1 MKCPKCQ
8 TENPETRKFCKECG
22 AKLILVCPNCHFE
35 NLPTDKFCGEC
46 GYKLEQKTVPKP
58 GPSIEGERKQV
69 TVLFSDLSGYTAMSE
84 RLDPEEVKR
93 IVGDIFAEVIAV
105 VRRYDGSIEKFIGDA
120 VVAVFGIPKVHEDD
134 PVRAIRAA
142 EEIHEI
148 IDTISHQFETR
159 IGKSLLMH
167 TGINTGLVVTG
178 GVTTGKGTLGVTGDA
193 VNVASRLSGFAKP
206 GEILVGQE
214 TYRQAQG
221 YFAFTKLEPTK
232 VKGKTEPVPVYRV
245 VEEKVKVGRIRG
257 FATEGISS
265 PLVGRDTEF
274 VALKGCLNRL
284 LDGQGGI
291 VCIIGEAGIGKSRL
305 MAEIRNYV
313 RNMQVISS
321 SQWLEG
327 RTLSYG
333 QKISY
338 WPFQEIIWQYAGTK
352 EDDSEAEAS
361 QKLENRISSLFA
373 EETGEIF
380 PYLATLLGL
389 RVGGKYAEGLKY
401 LDGKSMGSQIYLS
414 SRRFFERLA
423 KVQPLLLVFEDL
435 HWADESSM
443 LLLEHLLPLIH
454 RVPILICG
462 ISRTD
467 PKIAIERIRE
477 IATREYERRYTELRL
492 SPLSQSDILQ
502 MMRNLIEV
510 DNLSPEMREKI
521 VHKVDGNPFFLEE
534 IIRSLIDTGAM
545 VHDSSTGRWKAT
557 EKLDKF
563 TLPDTIQGVIMA
575 RVDRLD
581 EDIKHVLRTAAVI
594 GRSFLYRILKTVTEE
609 VRELDRDLDQLQ
621 TVELI
626 KVKQKIPELEYIFK
640 HALVQETT
648 YGSILLQRRR
658 ELHSKVGQAI
668 EALFP
673 DRLEE
678 FYSLLAYHYARAENW
693 EKAQEYL
700 FKAGDQ
706 AGKIAADA
714 EALRHYQEA
723 IESYTHVFG
732 DKWDPLQRG
741 SLERKM
747 GEAFYRR
754 GDTQKAMEYLQR
766 GLVYLGRPK
775 LPTSRSEVG
784 RGILREI
791 AVQIVHRIFS
801 RWLVK
806 KTYEPV
812 DQTVEEA
819 VRIYEIVAS
828 IDATT
833 APEHFLLTTLK
844 WLNFSERK
852 GYLPGVVSVYANLA
866 LLAFF
871 FSVFGLTR
879 FFQQRAMVL
888 AEQTQHPGALAV
900 LYQNLAC
907 TEVFTGQFDKAI
919 EHGLKAAESCRGGGY
934 WNLNYWGFSNYFA
947 LLAYLLQGHHSKA
960 LAIAQEVARV
970 GQDANAPDIWC
981 VGLNGLGEIQD
992 RKGEFEK
999 SIANLNKAV
1008 ELAEAVPNHI
1018 YRIVSDCDLARC
1030 YRRLGDLDKS
1040 LEILT
1045 DTDNYRATYRVKGV
1059 NSLLEIGFLEAY
1071 LAAAQQAVERGK
1083 EEWLRK
1089 AKRACKEALRS
1100 TKLMSYNSPLAMRL
1114 QGTCDWLMGD
1124 PSSAEEWWQKSLK
1137 AAEKMGMRYDSGMTY
1152 LEMGVRLKDRTQLE
1166 KAEAIF
1172 AEIGAEWDLGQ
1183 TRKLLKLYGA
1193 IDSGVERRSE
1203 AV

>member
-1 MKCPKCQ
+1 VI
-8 TENPETRKFCKECG
+8 ES
-22 AKLILVCPNCHFE
+22 
-35 NLPTDKFCGEC
+35 DFCGKC
-46 GYKLEQKTVPKP
+46 GHPLEEPVTPKIK
-58 GPSIEGERKQV
+58 PSIEGERRQV
-69 TVLFSDLSGYTAMSE
+69 TALFSDLSGYTTMSE
-84 RLDPEEVKR
+84 KLDPEEVKNLMSR
-93 IVGDIFAEVIAV
+93 IFGEITQV
-105 VRRYDGSIEKFIGDA
+105 VAKYDGSIEKFIGDA
-120 VVAVFGIPKVHEDD
+120 VVAFFGVPKAHEDD
-134 PVRAIRAA
+134 PMRAIRAA
-142 EEIHEI
+142 KEIHGI
-148 IDTISHQFETR
+148 IDAMSHQFEAR
-159 IGKSLLMH
+159 IGRPLSMH

-178 GVTTGKGTLGVTGDA
+178 EVTTEKGTLGVTSHA
-193 VNVASRLSGFAKP
+193 VSVASRLSGLAKP

-214 TYRQAQG
+214 TYGQARG
-221 YFAFTKLEPTK
+221 YFAFAKLEPTK
-232 VKGKTEPVPVYRV
+232 VKGQTEPVSVYRV

-257 FATEGISS
+257 FATQVISS
-265 PLVGRDTEF
+265 PLVGRDAEF

-305 MAEIRNYV
+305 MAEIRNYL
-313 RNMQVISS
+313 RNIQASS
-321 SQWLEG
+321 SIQWLEG
-327 RTLSYG
+327 RTPSYG

-338 WPFQEIIWQYAGTK
+338 WPFQEILWQYAGIT
-352 EDDSEAEAS
+352 EDDSEAEAR
-361 QKLENRISSLFA
+361 QKLESRISSLFG
-373 EETGEIF
+373 EETDEIL
-380 PYLATLLGL
+380 PYVASFLGL
-389 RVGGKYAEGLKY
+389 EVKGQYAEGLKY
-401 LDGKSMGSQIYLS
+401 LDGKSMGSQIYLT
-414 SRRFFERLA
+414 SRRVFERLA
-423 KVQPLLLVFEDL
+423 RIQPLVLVFEDL
-435 HWADESSM
+435 HWVDESSM
-443 LLLEHLLPLIH
+443 LLLEHLLPLVI
-454 RVPILICG
+454 RAPLLICG

-492 SPLSQSDILQ
+492 SPLSQSDSLQ
-502 MMRNLIEV
+502 MMHNLMEI
-510 DNLSPEMREKI
+510 DNLSSTMREKI
-521 VHKVDGNPFFLEE
+521 VHKVDGNPFYLEE
-534 IIRSLIDTGAM
+534 IMRSLIDTGVV
-545 VHDSSTGRWKAT
+545 VHDAETARWKAT
-557 EKLDKF
+557 RKTETF
-563 TLPDTIQGVIMA
+563 IIPDTIQGVIMA

-581 EDIKHVLRTAAVI
+581 EEIKQVLRTAAVI
-594 GRSFLYRILKTVTEE
+594 GRSFLYRILKTITEE

-621 TVELI
+621 AVELI

-640 HALVQETT
+640 HTLVQETT

-668 EALFP
+668 EGLFP
-673 DRLEE
+673 DRTEE

-723 IESYTHVFG
+723 IESYTRVFG
-732 DKWDPLQRG
+732 DKWDPLHRG

-791 AVQIVHRIFS
+791 AVQIVHHIFS

-812 DQTVEEA
+812 DQAVEEVA
-819 VRIYEIVAS
+819 HIYEIVAS

-833 APEHFLLTTLK
+833 APEHFLVTALK

-866 LLAFF
+866 LIAFF
-871 FSVFGLTR
+871 FSLSGLTR
-879 FFQQRAMVL
+879 FFQQRAMFL

-900 LYQNLAC
+900 LYQNVAY
-907 TEVFTGQFDKAI
+907 TEIFTGQFDKAI

-947 LLAYLLQGHHSKA
+947 LLAYLFQGNHSKA
-960 LAIAQEVARV
+960 LAIAQEVVRM
-970 GQDANAPDIWC
+970 GQDANAPNIWC

-992 RKGEFEK
+992 RKGEFEE

-1045 DTDNYRATYRVKGV
+1045 DTDNYRATYRVKGI

-1071 LAAAQQAVERGK
+1071 LAAAQQAVEKGK

-1100 TKLMSYNSPLAMRL
+1100 TKLMRYNSPLAMRL
-1114 QGTCDWLMGD
+1114 QGTCDWLIGK

-1137 AAEKMGMRYDSGMTY
+1137 AAEEMGMRYDLGMIY
-1152 LEMGVRLKDRTQLE
+1152 LEMGMRQKDRTHLE

-1203 AV
+1203 VV